1 MIIEICDGDLEG
13 YYEKHVLN
21 EQKALMILKDI
32 LNGFL

>member
-13 YYEKHVLN
+13 YYEKSIFN
-21 EQKALMILKDI
+21 EQKGLMILKDI